1 MKKQFDTVCIDANI
15 LIYATFPDFE
25 NDKHRKS
32 IAMLD
37 ILAAS
42 GKTLY
47 ISSQI
52 LREFFAIS
60 TNPKIFK
67 KPLSCK
73 QATKKIREFLACFNL
88 ICEREAAIYTLLK
101 LLDRYPVLRQKIHDL
116 NIVATMIE
124 NDISHILTF
133 NINDFKNVEEV
144 ALIDLG
150 ADSGPPYTFDK

>member
-1 MKKQFDTVCIDANI
+1 MMKQFDKVCIDANI

-32 IAMLD
+32 LAILD
-37 ILAAS
+37 TLAVS

-47 ISSQI
+47 TTSQI

-60 TNPKIFK
+60 TNSKIFK

-73 QATKKIREFLACFNL
+73 QATKKIREFLDCFNL
-88 ICEREAAIYTLLK
+88 ICENEAAVVTLLK
-101 LLDRYPVLRQKIHDL
+101 LLDRYPVLRQKIHDMS
-116 NIVATMIE
+116 IVATMIE

-133 NINDFKNVEEV
+133 NCNDFKNVKEV
-144 ALIDLG
+144 SLIDLE
-150 ADSGPPYTFDK
+150 ADLGSHPHN